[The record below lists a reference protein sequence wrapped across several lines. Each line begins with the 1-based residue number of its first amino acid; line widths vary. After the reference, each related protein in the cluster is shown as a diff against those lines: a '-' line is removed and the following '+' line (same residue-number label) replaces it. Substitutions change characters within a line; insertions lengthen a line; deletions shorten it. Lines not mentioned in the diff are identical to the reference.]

1 VPCTVRR
8 NRSRVSTTGSA
19 LLALGFLASSTAHAH
34 TQAPCA
40 AADAPID
47 VAQFVPIGGIEQ
59 WITIRGDRCD
69 NPVILF
75 LHGGPGNTLSPYAET
90 IYGAWEKS
98 FTLVQWDQRGAG
110 KTFGRNPSQAESA
123 LTVERM
129 AADGLEVAQ
138 HVATRLGQKKVILTG
153 GSWGS
158 ILGIHMIRSN
168 PALFHAYLGSAQV
181 VGSRANLASSYAA
194 VLALARAAQDPKTVA
209 ALEALGPPPWEN
221 PRNFGIL
228 RRAVRAYEAKVTDP
242 PPGSWWAPAAEYATP
257 QAQADYEAGEEYS
270 FIQFAGMKGDGLFST
285 VDLPALG
292 REFDVPLF
300 IVHGAE
306 DLLALVDDAR
316 RYFDSLEAPRKEFV
330 SVPRAG
336 HDPNQAYVDAQFA
349 VLAEKIL
356 PLTR

>member
-1 VPCTVRR
+1 MGCAVH
-8 NRSRVSTTGSA
+8 SRVRASTPWSA
-19 LLALGFLASSTAHAH
+19 LLALGLLASFTAHAH
-34 TQAPCA
+34 AQAPCA
-40 AADAPID
+40 AANSSID
-47 VAQFVPIGGIEQ
+47 VAQFAPIGGIEQ

-75 LHGGPGNTLSPYAET
+75 LHGGPGNTLSPFAGS

-110 KTFGRNPSQAESA
+110 RTFGRNPSQGESA

-129 AADGLEVAQ
+129 ADDGVQVAQ
-138 HVATRLGQKKVILTG
+138 YVATRLGQKKVILMG
-153 GSWGS
+153 SSWGS
-158 ILGIHMIRSN
+158 ILGIHMIRSA

-181 VGSRANLASSYAA
+181 VSSRSNQGSSYAA
-194 VLALARAAQDPKTVA
+194 VLALARAAEDAKTVS

-270 FIQFAGMKGDGLFST
+270 FLQFVGMKGDGMFST

-292 REFDVPLF
+292 REFEVPLF

-306 DLLALVDDAR
+306 DLLALTDDAR
-316 RYFDSLEAPRKEFV
+316 RYFDSLAAPRKEFV

-349 VLAEKIL
+349 VLTEKIL